1 MKKEFAILI
10 VSLLFFASLGVYAQ
24 ESLDTLD
31 TKMWRLETEINFSPN
46 KFFNNAYNLYKS
58 GKYLDALKL
67 YNIYINYKNP
77 IAMPFYE
84 RSLIKYALG
93 DYNGALS
100 DYQES
105 LKLGLKT
112 IDFSKFK
119 EKPVDIENLINS
131 IYSNRKCDDDN
142 FYFMFGNYRNMFTL
156 ENKQKNHNDYG
167 LYLLRN
173 GYYEDA
179 IKHLQIAAKE
189 KPNKYIHY
197 YNLALALYLNKQ
209 YNEALDVI
217 SNYIENIYKY
227 NQNED
232 EVHNLKNLQIKCLLI
247 TNRNDEALEIEKK
260 YNDFFTVS
268 YFELL
273 NKNYVK
279 AKKILKVVSGLDMYS
294 TAYYETTYHG
304 EIHNNLAYIEYLNKE
319 FDKAYID
326 INKAKKIALKYNDI
340 DLYINMVKLENLI
353 INELTKEQKEIL
365 DTKING
371 TPIIKNLQHKATN
384 F

>member
-1 MKKEFAILI
+1 MKKKFIILI

-31 TKMWRLETEINFSPN
+31 VKMWRLETEINFSTN

-58 GKYLDALKL
+58 DKYLEALKL
-67 YNIYINYKNP
+67 YNIYISYKDP
-77 IAMPFYE
+77 KAMPFYE

-112 IDFSKFK
+112 IDLSKFK

-131 IYSNRKCDDDN
+131 TSSNRKCDNDIDN
-142 FYFMFGNYRNMFTL
+142 FYFMFGNYRNMFM
-156 ENKQKNHNDYG
+156 NNQKNHNNSG

-179 IKHLQIAAKE
+179 IKHLQIAIKE
-189 KPNKYIHY
+189 NPNKYAPH
-197 YNLALALYLNKQ
+197 YNLALLLYLNKQ
-209 YNEALDVI
+209 YDKALDVI
-217 SNYIENIYKY
+217 SNYIEQVYKY
-227 NQNED
+227 NQD
-232 EVHNLKNLQIKCLLI
+232 EEGIYYIKNLQIKCLLMI
-247 TNRNDEALEIEKK
+247 NNKENALKIENK
-260 YNDFFTVS
+260 YNDFFTIA

-273 NKNYVK
+273 NKNYTK
-279 AKKILKVVSGLDMYS
+279 AKKILRSRSSLDNYDTS
-294 TAYYETTYHG
+294 YYATVYHG

-319 FDKAYID
+319 FDKAYVD
-326 INKAKKIALKYNDI
+326 INKAKKVALKYNDV
-340 DLYINMVKLENLI
+340 DLYMNIVKLENFI

-365 DTKING
+365 DTKINKI
-371 TPIIKNLQHKATN
+371 PIIENSQHKAIN

>member
-1 MKKEFAILI
+1 MKKKFIILI

-31 TKMWRLETEINFSPN
+31 VKMWRLETEINFSTN

-58 GKYLDALKL
+58 DKYLEALKL
-67 YNIYINYKNP
+67 YNIYISYKDP
-77 IAMPFYE
+77 KAMPFYE

-112 IDFSKFK
+112 IDLSKFK

-131 IYSNRKCDDDN
+131 TSSNRKCDNDIDN
-142 FYFMFGNYRNMFTL
+142 FYFMFGNYRNMFM
-156 ENKQKNHNDYG
+156 NNQKNHNNSG

-179 IKHLQIAAKE
+179 IKHLQIAIKE
-189 KPNKYIHY
+189 NPNKYAPH
-197 YNLALALYLNKQ
+197 YNLALSLYLNKQ
-209 YNEALDVI
+209 YDKALDVI
-217 SNYIENIYKY
+217 SNYIEQVYKY
-227 NQNED
+227 NQD
-232 EVHNLKNLQIKCLLI
+232 EEGIYYIKNLQIKCLLMI
-247 TNRNDEALEIEKK
+247 NNKENALKIENK
-260 YNDFFTVS
+260 YNDFFTIA

-273 NKNYVK
+273 NKNYTK
-279 AKKILKVVSGLDMYS
+279 AKKILRSRSSLDNYDTS
-294 TAYYETTYHG
+294 YYATVYHG

-319 FDKAYID
+319 FDKAYVD
-326 INKAKKIALKYNDI
+326 INKAKKVALKYNDV
-340 DLYINMVKLENLI
+340 DLYMNIVKLENFI

-365 DTKING
+365 YTKINKI
-371 TPIIKNLQHKATN
+371 PIIENSQHKAIN